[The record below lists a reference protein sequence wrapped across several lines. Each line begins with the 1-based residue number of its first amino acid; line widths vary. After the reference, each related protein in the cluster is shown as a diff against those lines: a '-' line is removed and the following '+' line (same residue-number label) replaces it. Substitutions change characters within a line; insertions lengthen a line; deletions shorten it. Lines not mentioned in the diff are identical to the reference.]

1 MHIFHKLFFK
11 HFLPEMSGKGLVM
24 LEAAEMW
31 QSSLPLPLL
40 LTLACLVWNILQ
52 VSWNIFVICYLW
64 ILSTLLY
71 WLWDWDTI
79 LGCQDTCLNRFK
91 ITKTF
96 NLLRFIDWGLDFNS
110 AIYWLAVSQYTF
122 LKCHQ
127 HFLSWYNSLQNHIQG
142 N

>member
-1 MHIFHKLFFK
+1 
-11 HFLPEMSGKGLVM
+11 
-24 LEAAEMW
+24 MW

-40 LTLACLVWNILQ
+40 LTLLACLVWNILQ
-52 VSWNIFVICYLW
+52 VSWNIFIICYLW

-79 LGCQDTCLNRFK
+79 LGCHDTCLNRFK

-110 AIYWLAVSQYTF
+110 AIYLLAISQYMIY
-122 LKCHQ
+122 
-127 HFLSWYNSLQNHIQG
+127 LSRMSSTLLVFVQFTPKSYSRELIYRNSLQFYCIEFQYYLINC
-142 N
+142 